1 VIPPPDAPPPPPT
14 PAGEPVRA
22 SRRSRG
28 LRTTIIAVVII
39 VIVLAGIIGYA
50 VTGLAYAQTKVGNAN
65 RKLSTVISHQN
76 SLTATFTD
84 LNAKFNTLSSS
95 SSPDPQQERA
105 LFDQF
110 VANEKAA
117 GTTDTQDDKSLVSA
131 RASLGEQQWLTLA
144 ARGNL
149 DKEATKID
157 HARKA
162 LSIAKTAAAGYVQEG
177 QFFQAYFDA
186 AIDLEMLSSQVANAD
201 LSGATTTLTTMKT
214 HVDKALQLSSAPGLP
229 AELHALMVDFG
240 TFVTDFGKLLAG
252 VAAGDDSAITSAEN
266 AVQTDAAKLGTYNM
280 DTILAEIGAYYKP
293 MFDAVDSEMAKAAA

>member
-1 VIPPPDAPPPPPT
+1 MS
-14 PAGEPVRA
+14 E
-22 SRRSRG
+22 G

-65 RKLSTVISHQN
+65 RTLSTVISHQN
-76 SLTATFTD
+76 SLTATFTG

-95 SSPDPQQERA
+95 SSPDPRQERA

-117 GTTDTQDDKSLVSA
+117 GTTDDQDDKSLVSA
-131 RASLGEQQWLTLA
+131 RASLGEQQWLTVA

-162 LSIAKTAAAGYVQEG
+162 LSIGKTAAAGYVRDG

-186 AIDLEMLSSQVANAD
+186 AIDLEMLSSQVVNAD

-266 AVQTDAAKLGTYNM
+266 GVQTDAAKLGTYNM

-293 MFDAVDSEMAKAAA
+293 MFDTVDSEMAQAAA

>member
-1 VIPPPDAPPPPPT
+1 MPPPPPT
-14 PAGEPVRA
+14 PAAEPERG
-22 SRRSRG
+22 SGMSEG

-65 RKLSTVISHQN
+65 RTLSTVISHQN
-76 SLTATFTD
+76 SLTATFTG

-95 SSPDPQQERA
+95 SSPDPRQERA

-117 GTTDTQDDKSLVSA
+117 GTTDDQDDKSLVSA
-131 RASLGEQQWLTLA
+131 RASLGEQQWLTVA

-162 LSIAKTAAAGYVQEG
+162 LSIGKTAAAGYVRDG

-186 AIDLEMLSSQVANAD
+186 AIDLEMLSSQVVNAD

-266 AVQTDAAKLGTYNM
+266 GVQTDAAKLGTYNM

-293 MFDAVDSEMAKAAA
+293 MFDTVDSEMAQAAA

>member
-1 VIPPPDAPPPPPT
+1 MS
-14 PAGEPVRA
+14 E
-22 SRRSRG
+22 G

-65 RKLSTVISHQN
+65 RTLSTVISHQN
-76 SLTATFTD
+76 SLTATFTG

-95 SSPDPQQERA
+95 SSPDPRQERA

-117 GTTDTQDDKSLVSA
+117 GTTDDQDDKSLVSA
-131 RASLGEQQWLTLA
+131 RASLGEQQWLTVA

-162 LSIAKTAAAGYVQEG
+162 LSIAKTAAAGYVQDG

-252 VAAGDDSAITSAEN
+252 VAAGDNSAITSAEN

-280 DTILAEIGAYYKP
+280 DTILAKIGAYYKP